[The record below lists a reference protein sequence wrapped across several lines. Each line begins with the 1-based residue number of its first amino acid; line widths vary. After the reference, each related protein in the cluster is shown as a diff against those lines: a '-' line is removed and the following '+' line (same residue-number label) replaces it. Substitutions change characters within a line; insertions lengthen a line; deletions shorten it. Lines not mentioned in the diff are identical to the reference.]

1 MRVSLLSPSTEIR
14 GRPLA
19 QVDSAGPVLRPAPG
33 LAPALPGQDLEQI
46 ADLPLLD
53 QGMTQR
59 QVGEHLVVVAPALAL
74 APHVALFDQLGEDLV
89 GAALGDADRVGDV
102 AQAHPGVVCDAE
114 ENVGVVGEEV
124 PAALHVSYYIT
135 FGYGISIH
143 ESVLACLGALPQPM
157 ESQMRRPSPPTD
169 SPRPSPT
176 AFRPRVIALAT
187 GLALLLTLAFAG
199 GAQAATAI
207 GLGTADSFAVLA
219 GAGVTNTG
227 PSVINGDLGTF
238 PNPSVTGFGGA
249 PNGTVNGATHQADA
263 AAASAQ
269 GDLTTAY
276 NNAAGQGPANTL
288 ATELGGQSLTPG
300 VYKSQS
306 GTFGITGALTLNAQG
321 NPNAVFIF
329 QTAST
334 LISASASQVNL
345 INGAQPCNVYWKV
358 GSSATLGTSST
369 FAGNILALES
379 ISLNNGVAVL
389 GRLLARNASV
399 TLIND
404 TVTRPG
410 CTTGPSG
417 GGSGGEGGGEG
428 GGGNGK
434 GNGNGNGNGNNNGG
448 PTVQVNG
455 VPGNHGTPAGNNV
468 RVGGP
473 LPCVGEGFRVKVR
486 VHGSTGIRRVEV
498 FLDGKLVK
506 RIKRKV
512 FSVWID
518 VDGLRTGRNT
528 VRVEAVDRRGRRDVA
543 SQSFRTCALAQPAPS
558 FTG

>member
-1 MRVSLLSPSTEIR
+1 
-14 GRPLA
+14 
-19 QVDSAGPVLRPAPG
+19 
-33 LAPALPGQDLEQI
+33 
-46 ADLPLLD
+46 
-53 QGMTQR
+53 
-59 QVGEHLVVVAPALAL
+59 
-74 APHVALFDQLGEDLV
+74 
-89 GAALGDADRVGDV
+89 
-102 AQAHPGVVCDAE
+102 
-114 ENVGVVGEEV
+114 
-124 PAALHVSYYIT
+124 
-135 FGYGISIH
+135 
-143 ESVLACLGALPQPM
+143 
-157 ESQMRRPSPPTD
+157 MRRPSPPTD
-169 SPRPSPT
+169 SARPSPT

-199 GAQAATAI
+199 SVQAATSV
-207 GLGTADSFAVLA
+207 GLGTADSYAVLA

-227 PSVINGDLGTF
+227 PSVVNGDLGTS

-276 NNAAGQGPANTL
+276 NNAAGQGPATTL

-300 VYKSQS
+300 VYNSQS

-321 NPNAVFIF
+321 DPNAVFIF

-334 LISASASQVNL
+334 LISAPASQVNL

-369 FAGNILALES
+369 FTGNILALES
-379 ISLNNGVAVL
+379 ISLNNGVAVQ

-410 CTTGPSG
+410 CTTGLSGSEGSG
-417 GGSGGEGGGEG
+417 GGSGGGGEG
-428 GGGNGK
+428 SGGG
-434 GNGNGNGNGNNNGG
+434 GNGNGNNNGG

-455 VPGNHGTPAGNNV
+455 VPSNHGTPAGNNV
-468 RVGGP
+468 RVRGP
-473 LPCVGEGFRVKVR
+473 LPCVGKGFRVRVR

-498 FLDGKLVK
+498 LLDGKLVK
-506 RIKRKV
+506 RTNRKA

-518 VDGLRTGRNT
+518 VDGLRAGRNT
-528 VRVEAVDRRGRRDVA
+528 VQVEAVDRRGRRDVA
-543 SQSFRTCALAQPAPS
+543 SQSFHTCALARPAPT